1 MADFEKVDSDIHFL
15 ITCFREVLEEQGEH
29 DIACHLPWQQAQA
42 TPYNG
47 PPPERIAQAY
57 SIAFQLLNMVEEN
70 AGVQTRRVTE
80 AQEGL
85 TSESGLWGQNLQRL
99 KKLGITE
106 QQIAAALPYIHVE
119 PVLTAHPTEAK
130 RSTVLEHH
138 RALYLLLV
146 KRENQVWTP
155 MEKRYIREDIKAL
168 LEILWYTG
176 EIFLQKPDVQSE
188 VRNIMHYLRNVFP
201 DVLPVLD
208 QRLQEAW
215 QDAGFD
221 PSLIQEANHFPRLT
235 FGNWVGGDRDGHPL
249 VTAEVTRLTLRDM
262 RINALKLLHRRLT
275 GLATRISL
283 SDQLE
288 PTPQPLLDWIQTT
301 TELIGEPA
309 QAALQRNLHEPW
321 RQMINLIL
329 LRLPL
334 EISGTETLHMQDEVY
349 NYRFASELAQ
359 DIQTLSTSLLDV
371 GAHRIAQLDVLPI
384 MRMVQTFGFH
394 MASLDIRQ
402 NSRVHDLALAQL
414 LTAAGMPGDFPAWDE
429 EQRLAL
435 LNQELQSPRPFTRRD
450 SSLGKE
456 ADIVLDCY
464 RVVRNHIQ
472 AYGSD
477 GIGSLIISMTRNLS
491 DLLNVYVLAR
501 EVGLTINTPDGL
513 VCRVPVVPL
522 FETIDDLE
530 RSPDILRDFLSH
542 PVTQRSLHYQQ
553 PDSEQP
559 VQQVMVGYSDSNKD
573 GGIFASL
580 WTLYRAQDA
589 MSEVGTSCGTHIR
602 FFHGRGGTI
611 SRGAGPTHR
620 FLRALPPASLNG
632 NLRMTEQGETIAQKY
647 ANRLNAVY
655 NLELL
660 LAGTTE
666 VTLRHQY
673 APESCPVL
681 TPILDQ
687 LAHTSRQ
694 FYETLLTTDGFLTFF
709 QQATPLD
716 AIESS
721 HIGSRPARRSGQR
734 SFEDLRAIPWVF
746 SWNQARYYL
755 SGWYGVG
762 SALDDLAKTQPE
774 GFQSL
779 CANIQAEPTFKY
791 ILSNVATSIAT
802 ADVEMMR
809 AYAELVEDETIRQR
823 IFDRI
828 LQEYE
833 KTRHMLERIY
843 DSSLTERRPRLLRA
857 LNLRQEGLH
866 LLHRQQITL
875 LRKWRMQ
882 KQTGE
887 QDEADQVLQQLLL
900 TVNAIASGLRT
911 TG

>member
-1 MADFEKVDSDIHFL
+1 
-15 ITCFREVLEEQGEH
+15 
-29 DIACHLPWQQAQA
+29 
-42 TPYNG
+42 
-47 PPPERIAQAY
+47 
-57 SIAFQLLNMVEEN
+57 
-70 AGVQTRRVTE
+70 
-80 AQEGL
+80 
-85 TSESGLWGQNLQRL
+85 
-99 KKLGITE
+99 
-106 QQIAAALPYIHVE
+106 
-119 PVLTAHPTEAK
+119 
-130 RSTVLEHH
+130 
-138 RALYLLLV
+138 
-146 KRENQVWTP
+146 
-155 MEKRYIREDIKAL
+155 
-168 LEILWYTG
+168 
-176 EIFLQKPDVQSE
+176 
-188 VRNIMHYLRNVFP
+188 
-201 DVLPVLD
+201 
-208 QRLQEAW
+208 
-215 QDAGFD
+215 
-221 PSLIQEANHFPRLT
+221 
-235 FGNWVGGDRDGHPL
+235 
-249 VTAEVTRLTLRDM
+249 
-262 RINALKLLHRRLT
+262 
-275 GLATRISL
+275 
-283 SDQLE
+283 
-288 PTPQPLLDWIQTT
+288 
-301 TELIGEPA
+301 
-309 QAALQRNLHEPW
+309 
-321 RQMINLIL
+321 
-329 LRLPL
+329 
-334 EISGTETLHMQDEVY
+334 
-349 NYRFASELAQ
+349 
-359 DIQTLSTSLLDV
+359 
-371 GAHRIAQLDVLPI
+371 
-384 MRMVQTFGFH
+384 
-394 MASLDIRQ
+394 
-402 NSRVHDLALAQL
+402 
-414 LTAAGMPGDFPAWDE
+414 
-429 EQRLAL
+429 
-435 LNQELQSPRPFTRRD
+435 
-450 SSLGKE
+450 
-456 ADIVLDCY
+456 
-464 RVVRNHIQ
+464 
-472 AYGSD
+472 
-477 GIGSLIISMTRNLS
+477 
-491 DLLNVYVLAR
+491 
-501 EVGLTINTPDGL
+501 
-513 VCRVPVVPL
+513 
-522 FETIDDLE
+522 
-530 RSPDILRDFLSH
+530 
-542 PVTQRSLHYQQ
+542 
-553 PDSEQP
+553 
-559 VQQVMVGYSDSNKD
+559 
-573 GGIFASL
+573 
-580 WTLYRAQDA
+580 
-589 MSEVGTSCGTHIR
+589 
-602 FFHGRGGTI
+602 
-611 SRGAGPTHR
+611 
-620 FLRALPPASLNG
+620 
-632 NLRMTEQGETIAQKY
+632 MTEQGETIAQKY

-673 APESCPVL
+673 APESCPIL